1 MNSARAMT
9 KEWSESEMSR
19 APKQKRNYSAITL
32 EEAMQLIGRDSF
44 LRWQLSAPP
53 KLPSEFFGEA
63 MRRLEVFDLET
74 SEQAKTLLIDV
85 LFAEIV
91 PEHPRLKIWKAAVL
105 NTDTLTGVA
114 DYLIAP
120 HRAYLSTPL
129 LCVTEAKRDDFD
141 KGRVQ
146 CLAEMYA
153 CQWNNRQRGQ
163 ETDIFGIV
171 SNGQGW
177 RFYKL
182 EQGGDVYETDQYG
195 LKGLPELLGALDYVC
210 TECAKNV
217 P

>member
-1 MNSARAMT
+1 MN
-9 KEWSESEMSR
+9 R

-44 LRWQLSAPP
+44 LRWQLNASP
-53 KLPSEFFGEA
+53 KQPSEFFTEN

-74 SEQAKTLLIDV
+74 SEQAKTLLIDA

-91 PEHPRLKIWKAAVL
+91 PAHPNLKIWKAAVL

-114 DYLIAP
+114 DYLMAP
-120 HRAYLSTPL
+120 HRAYLATPL

-141 KGRVQ
+141 KGRSQ

-163 ETDIFGIV
+163 EIDVYGIV

-182 EQGGDVYETDQYG
+182 AQDGDVYETDQYG
-195 LKGLPELLGALDYVC
+195 LKGLPDLLGALDYVC
-210 TECAKNV
+210 AECSKNIS
-217 P
+217 